1 MDEIMRYGD
10 INTVEELTDKIS
22 SELTKAAI
30 SFVRIGYLLKKARDE
45 NILKDSGYPD
55 IYVYANTKFGL
66 DKSQVSRFIRINDR
80 FSIGGYS
87 EQLELKYE
95 DFGYSKLSIMLTLPD
110 EIDEELSPEYSK
122 SEINA
127 IKSEYE
133 AEQKISDLEVMME
146 EKPEGPDDFLAQIV
160 KELNDEHP
168 ESAQYLN
175 TTMKLAE
182 HMNIETA
189 EQDIQE
195 AYIPEGTAA
204 YSIRIP
210 GRGRYMVTMKEQEIT
225 IISLRDTTDKSSMT
239 WTQFKDLLMADMQVR
254 DFPDEKPEKKKPEKV
269 KPAKPKENRY
279 VEEVRKY
286 HEQEKVAPVQQVE
299 ETAKTQNEEAPERI
313 LEEDTEI
320 IPAGHCIDNAPR
332 EESKAAA
339 GDVIEK
345 DTMAA
350 GDAIEEPMPEEV
362 KLADEARM
370 AEEGPNTEKAKM
382 ADEGPSEEEAT
393 MAAGGSKLT
402 SAQSDMV
409 EWLDLIR
416 RKVVPEDGSRP
427 DWISILD
434 ELKTME
440 RYVKQ
445 FTI

>member
-10 INTVEELTDKIS
+10 INTVEELTDKIG

-80 FSIGGYS
+80 FSKGGYS

-110 EIDEELSPEYSK
+110 EINEELSPEYSK

-127 IKSEYE
+127 IKTEYE

-146 EKPEGPDDFLAQIV
+146 EKPEGPDDFFAQIV

-182 HMNIETA
+182 HMNIEAT

-210 GRGRYMVTMKEQEIT
+210 GKGRYMVTMKEQEIT

-254 DFPDEKPEKKKPEKV
+254 DFPEEEKKPAKKKPEKV

-286 HEQEKVAPVQQVE
+286 HEQEEVAPVQPEKKVE
-299 ETAKTQNEEAPERI
+299 ETAKTQNEETPERI
-313 LEEDTEI
+313 PEEDTEI
-320 IPAGHCIDNAPR
+320 IPAGQGMDNVPQNVR
-332 EESKAAA
+332 EVEDKVQEDVPTTGNESVEATKAEKSKAAA
-339 GDVIEK
+339 GDTVGET
-345 DTMAA
+345 DT
-350 GDAIEEPMPEEV
+350 
-362 KLADEARM
+362 
-370 AEEGPNTEKAKM
+370 T
-382 ADEGPSEEEAT
+382 SET
-393 MAAGGSKLT
+393 YTAAGGVLT
-402 SAQSDMV
+402 SAQKDML
-409 EWLDLIR
+409 EWLDLLK
-416 RKVVPEDGSRP
+416 RKTLPEDGSRP
-427 DWISILD
+427 DWQSIYD
-434 ELKTME
+434 EVRTME
-440 RYVKQ
+440 KFVKQ
-445 FTI
+445 FTY